1 MRGVYRTGTTVL
13 AVAALGFA
21 AGCGSADETNGGG
34 GNGDAEFTIGLS
46 VSTLNNPFFVDIQD
60 GAQEAAA
67 ELGVDLIVQD
77 AQNDPATQINH
88 VDTFVTQGVDLI
100 IINAVDSDQATP
112 AAAAAANANIPVIA
126 LDRSITDA
134 EVAQEI
140 VSDNVQGGE
149 LAADALVEAGVD
161 GDVVVIQGIPGSSAS
176 RDRGEGFGNGV
187 EANSALNVVA
197 EQPANFDRT
206 EGMDVMEN
214 ILQSNGDIAGV
225 FAENDEMALGA
236 IRALGDRAGED
247 VLVFGFDGTP
257 DGLDAIVS
265 GTLAGTIAQQPEEMG
280 RQAVEQALELLDGGE
295 IEPVIQVEVQAVT
308 PQNVEQYTS

>member
-1 MRGVYRTGTTVL
+1 MRGAYRTGVTVL

-21 AGCGSADETNGGG
+21 AGCGSADEGDGGG
-34 GNGDAEFTIGLS
+34 GDGRFTIGLS

-60 GAQEAAA
+60 GAQEAAE
-67 ELGVDLIVQD
+67 ELGVEILVQD

-134 EVAQEI
+134 DVAQEI

-161 GDVVVIQGIPGSSAS
+161 GDVVVLQGIPGSSAS
-176 RDRGEGFGNGV
+176 RDRGEGFHNGV
-187 EANSALNVVA
+187 EANSGLNIVA
-197 EQPANFDRT
+197 EQPANFDRA
-206 EGMDVMEN
+206 EGLDVMRD

-236 IRALGDRAGED
+236 IQALGDRAGED
-247 VLVFGFDGTP
+247 VMVFGFDGTP

-280 RQAVEQALELLDGGE
+280 RQAVEQAVQLLDGGE
-295 IEPVIQVEVQAVT
+295 IEPSIQVEVQAVT
-308 PQNVEQYTS
+308 PQNVKQYTP